1 MPRIFPGVKKEISI
15 WDEVNS
21 VVVVVGTIFVVA
33 VTAAAV
39 VVAVG
44 GVVGGIGVTP
54 VNPLIAAISGRE

>member
-21 VVVVVGTIFVVA
+21 VVVVVGTTFVVV
-33 VTAAAV
+33 VTAA

>member
-1 MPRIFPGVKKEISI
+1 VPRIFPGVKKEISI

-21 VVVVVGTIFVVA
+21 VVVVVGTTFVVV
-33 VTAAAV
+33 VTAA